1 MLVIRP
7 ADVNRL
13 LPSFEARFGTLVCRL
28 SGIRIDAWCGNQP
41 WAPSSDIAALE
52 QTTLAWLVPFTLCVA
67 VARDPKQHRQTKT
80 FREALATLRAARV
93 DRVAGLNLRLR
104 GEGDSTSAEVS
115 AFWYDE
121 ERILLYDDTD
131 QKWLV
136 GLAGPLA
143 SILDRAD
150 VLKDLRLALTELRG
164 NAAPGDEQQRD
175 ALAALDIDADE
186 FNEVRQACSG
196 DLSWIAD
203 RLLLALILV
212 DSTVDSTRLAKC
224 ASIDEI
230 RTVIH
235 EDISGEPPSEWLLD
249 RARESNSDGQYGP
262 CPVGA
267 CWPQGR
273 AARVEHRASASPAA
287 AATDRESP

>member
-1 MLVIRP
+1 MR
-7 ADVNRL
+7 
-13 LPSFEARFGTLVCRL
+13 SGT
-28 SGIRIDAWCGNQP
+28 
-41 WAPSSDIAALE
+41 
-52 QTTLAWLVPFTLCVA
+52 
-67 VARDPKQHRQTKT
+67 
-80 FREALATLRAARV
+80 
-93 DRVAGLNLRLR
+93 
-104 GEGDSTSAEVS
+104 
-115 AFWYDE
+115 DE

-203 RLLLALILV
+203 RLLPALILV

-230 RTVIH
+230 RTVI
-235 EDISGEPPSEWLLD
+235 DAVIGGEPPSEWLLD
-249 RARESNSDGQYGP
+249 RARESNSDGQM
-262 CPVGA
+262 
-267 CWPQGR
+267 GR
-273 AARVEHRASASPAA
+273 ALWERVGHRAELHAWNTALQHLQPPRRRIENPRSLEEFPNLPNVAFDATSCVTSPPLRAIWHR
-287 AATDRESP
+287 RELPDPG